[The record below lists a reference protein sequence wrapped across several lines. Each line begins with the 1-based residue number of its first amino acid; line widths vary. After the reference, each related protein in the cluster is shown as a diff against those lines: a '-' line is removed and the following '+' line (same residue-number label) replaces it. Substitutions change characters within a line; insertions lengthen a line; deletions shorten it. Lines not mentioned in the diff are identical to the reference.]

1 MESKDYKM
9 MRFFRQLEKTIDTG
23 EVKKIGIITDKDG
36 TIMIDEELKNILD
49 IYKEDTNAVVI
60 EN

>member
-1 MESKDYKM
+1 

-36 TIMIDEELKNILD
+36 TIMIDEELKKA
-49 IYKEDTNAVVI
+49 YSKTTKQYETKK
-60 EN
+60 